1 VGFGPHNN
9 FKEKQMASY
18 SSDQQVAHATADAQM
33 VPQGQRARIT
43 GIQAEGATS
52 SSIIFKSGGA
62 AGTTIA
68 TFKFGD
74 EGIDFYVPGSG
85 ILFDDGIYL
94 DLTAT
99 PGVTITFT

>member
-1 VGFGPHNN
+1 
-9 FKEKQMASY
+9 MASD

-33 VPQGQRARIT
+33 VPLGQRARLT
-43 GIQAEGATS
+43 GIQAEGAS
-52 SSIIFKSGGA
+52 GSKIIFKSGGA

-68 TFKFGD
+68 TFKFGT

-85 ILFDDGIYL
+85 ILFEDGVYL

>member
-1 VGFGPHNN
+1 
-9 FKEKQMASY
+9 MASY

-33 VPQGQRARIT
+33 VPLGQRARIT
-43 GIQAEGATS
+43 GIQAEGAAS
-52 SSIIFKSGGA
+52 SSIIFKSGGSS
-62 AGTTIA
+62 GTAIA
-68 TFKFGD
+68 TFKFGT

>member
-1 VGFGPHNN
+1 MSG
-9 FKEKQMASY
+9 Y
-18 SSDQQVAHATADAQM
+18 TSDQLVAHTTADAQM
-33 VPQGQRARIT
+33 VPIGQRARIT
-43 GIQAEGATS
+43 GIQAQGAAS
-52 SSIIFKSGGA
+52 STIVFKTGGA

-68 TFKFGD
+68 TFKFGT

-85 ILFDDGIYL
+85 ILFDDGVYL